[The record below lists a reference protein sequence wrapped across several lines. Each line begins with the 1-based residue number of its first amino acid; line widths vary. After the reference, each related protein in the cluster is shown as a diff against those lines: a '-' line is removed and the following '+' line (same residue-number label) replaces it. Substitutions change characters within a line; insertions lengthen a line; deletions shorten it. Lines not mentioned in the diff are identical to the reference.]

1 MAVGQLI
8 RTEVDLDRLLA
19 QVIDAV
25 TEAMQADRATI
36 YLVDWARNE
45 LFSKAAHLPEIP
57 EIRLEI
63 GQGIAGHVAQTG
75 DTINLERSSGD
86 PRFFETID
94 HQTGYATH
102 SLLCVPVKDRSGD
115 IIGVLQLLNKHNA
128 TFDHGDEALLRA
140 LASQV
145 AMVIE
150 TTSLY
155 AQIRAPT
162 TIPLHYR
169 YNGIVGQSPAMRRVY
184 DVVGKAAAT
193 DATVLV
199 TGETGTGKSLIAR
212 AVHYNSPRRSY
223 PLVSV
228 DCASLPV
235 TLIENELFGHE
246 RGAYTGAD
254 RRMIGKFEAANGGTV
269 FLDEIGE
276 LPLPIQGRLL
286 RVIQE
291 RQFERVG
298 GHRSVSVDI
307 RLIVATNRNLEDMVA
322 RQLFREDLYYRL
334 RVISLELPPLRTR
347 GPVDLE
353 ALAYHF
359 LRVYAER
366 HSKPVRRFEPS
377 ALKRLH
383 KHPWPGNIRELE
395 NCIEGAV
402 VLAEGTDI
410 SADDLP
416 LASNNPR
423 MRGTGQSTD
432 LGELTWVQME
442 RRYIIAVLRV
452 HQGNRSAAARAMGIG
467 RSTLLRKIR
476 QLKIDVATDSF

>member
-1 MAVGQLI
+1 MAVGNLI
-8 RTEVDLDRLLA
+8 RTEIDLDNLLA

-36 YLVDWARNE
+36 YLVDWPRQE
-45 LFSKAAHLPEIP
+45 LFSKAAHLPELP
-57 EIRLEI
+57 EIRLAV

-75 DTINLERSSGD
+75 ETINLERSSGD
-86 PRFFETID
+86 PRFLDAID
-94 HQTGYATH
+94 RETGYATRN
-102 SLLCVPVKDRSGD
+102 LLCVPVKDRAGD
-115 IIGVLQLLNKHNA
+115 IIGVLQLLNKHRAN
-128 TFDHGDEALLRA
+128 FDSDDEILLRA

-155 AQIRAPT
+155 TQMRAPT
-162 TIPLHYR
+162 TQPLRYR
-169 YNGIVGQSPAMRRVY
+169 YNGIVGQSRAMQQVY
-184 DVVGKAAAT
+184 EVVGKAATT

-212 AVHYNSPRRSY
+212 AIHYNSPRRAA
-223 PLVSV
+223 PLVCV

-254 RRMIGKFEAANGGTV
+254 RRVIGKFEAADGGTI

-276 LPLPIQGRLL
+276 LPLPIQGKLL

-298 GHRSVSVDI
+298 GHRSVEIDV

-334 RVISLELPPLRTR
+334 RVISLQIPPLRGR
-347 GPVDLE
+347 GAGDLE
-353 ALAYHF
+353 GLAYHF

-366 HSKPVRRFEPS
+366 HGKPVRHFDPP

-383 KHPWPGNIRELE
+383 LHPWPGNIRELE

-402 VLAEGTDI
+402 VLAEGTSI
-410 SADDLP
+410 RANDLP
-416 LASNNPR
+416 LATSR
-423 MRGTGQSTD
+423 LLARGPSQQPLAD
-432 LGELTWVQME
+432 LTWDQMQ
-442 RRYIIAVLRV
+442 RRYIGEVLRF
-452 HQGNRSAAARAMGIG
+452 HNGNRSAAARAMGIG
-467 RSTLLRKIR
+467 RSTLIRKIR
-476 QLKIDVATDSF
+476 QLAIAG

>member
-1 MAVGQLI
+1 MAVGELI
-8 RTEVDLDRLLA
+8 RTEVDLDSLLA

-36 YLVDWARNE
+36 YLVDWARGE
-45 LFSKAAHLPEIP
+45 LFSKVAHLPELP
-57 EIRLEI
+57 EIRLAI
-63 GQGIAGHVAQTG
+63 GQGIAGYVAETG
-75 DTINLERSSGD
+75 ETINLEHSSAD
-86 PRFFETID
+86 PRFLDAID
-94 HQTGYATH
+94 RETGYATDN
-102 SLLCVPVKDRSGD
+102 LLCVPVKDRTGE
-115 IIGVLQLLNKHNA
+115 IIGVLQLLNKQAA
-128 TFDHGDEALLRA
+128 TFDQRDETLLRA

-155 AQIRAPT
+155 TQIRAPT
-162 TIPLHYR
+162 TSPLHYR
-169 YNGIVGQSPAMRRVY
+169 YNGIVGQSSAMRQIY
-184 DVVGKAAAT
+184 EVVGKAAAT
-193 DATVLV
+193 NATVLV

-212 AVHYNSPRRSY
+212 AIHFNSPRRSH
-223 PLVSV
+223 PLIAV

-246 RGAYTGAD
+246 RGAFTGAD
-254 RRMIGKFEAANGGTV
+254 RRVIGKFEAANGGTV

-298 GHRSVSVDI
+298 GHRSVKVDV

-334 RVISLELPPLRTR
+334 RVIALQLPPLRTR
-347 GPVDLE
+347 GSIDVE
-353 ALAYHF
+353 GLAYHF
-359 LRVYAER
+359 LRVYSER
-366 HSKPVRRFEPS
+366 HGKTVRRFDPA

-383 KHPWPGNIRELE
+383 THPWPGNIRELE

-402 VLAEGTDI
+402 VLAEGPTI
-410 SADDLP
+410 RPDDLP
-416 LASNNPR
+416 LATARSRRAKTEPDW
-423 MRGTGQSTD
+423 GQ
-432 LGELTWVQME
+432 LTWEQME
-442 RRYIIAVLRV
+442 RRYIAEVLRV
-452 HQGNRSAAARAMGIG
+452 YEGNRSAAARAMGIG

-476 QLKIDVATDSF
+476 QLSITV